1 MNRPLLPLIAAVLLL
16 FTGCGHLDLTPEGN
30 PNRVVT
36 GTVNV
41 RMNLLPPPDSELIV
55 RLLQPAD
62 VTATPTDAG
71 QDLVIGQRGT
81 REQPAQ
87 VVAEQV
93 IHAPARMPVAFHL
106 AYHASDERLRRGL
119 NIEARMSWGG
129 HVRLRTIDAQAL
141 TLENADAPQ
150 TLWLQPVN

>member
-1 MNRPLLPLIAAVLLL
+1 MKRSLLL
-16 FTGCGHLDLTPEGN
+16 FVAAGLLVLAGCGHLDLTPEGN

-41 RMNLLPPPDSELIV
+41 RMNLLPPPDSEIVV
-55 RLLQPAD
+55 RLLRPAD
-62 VTATPTDAG
+62 LTAAPTGVG

-81 REQPAQ
+81 RVQPAQ

-93 IHAPARMPVAFHL
+93 IHAPARMPVSFRI
-106 AYHASDERLRRGL
+106 AYRASDERLRHGL

-129 HVRLRTIDAQAL
+129 RVRLRTVDAQAI
-141 TLENADAPQ
+141 TLENADVAQ
-150 TLWLQPVN
+150 ALWLQPVQ